1 MQYKIPVQIENEDPI
16 VFGLSLRQL
25 IIIMVWW
32 GLWYSLFT
40 SLAENVWPQIAL
52 IPWVFIFLFSVFIAV
67 FKYAEMTFVPFILA
81 FIRYKINFAERR
93 WIKWIDSFQP
103 IDIWYLTSNG
113 SKKEET
119 IDFSNKINKIKELDE
134 KLNKI

>member
-16 VFGLSLRQL
+16 VFWLSLRQL

-32 GLWYSLFT
+32 GFWYSLFT
-40 SLAENVWPQIAL
+40 SLQPNVWTELAAIV
-52 IPWVFIFLFSVFIAV
+52 WIAV
-67 FKYAEMTFVPFILA
+67 FLISVLIAIFKYAEMTFVPFVLA
-81 FIRYKINFAERR
+81 FIRFKINLEERK

-103 IDIWYLTSNG
+103 IDIWYLTSND

-119 IDFSNKINKIKELDE
+119 IDFSNKIDKIKELDE
-134 KLNKI
+134 RLNKI

>member
-16 VFGLSLRQL
+16 VFWLSLRQL

-40 SLAENVWPQIAL
+40 SLAESTWWEMAA
-52 IPWVFIFLFSVFIAV
+52 IPSITIFLFSIFIAV
-67 FKYAEMTFVPFILA
+67 FKYAEMTFVPFVLA
-81 FIRYKINFAERR
+81 FIRYKINFAERK

-103 IDIWYLTSNG
+103 LDVWFLTSVDT
-113 SKKEET
+113 KKEET
-119 IDFSNKINKIKELDE
+119 IDFSNKIDKIKELDD